1 MPVLSAIQSRNAES
15 PAVGSLRFRCENI
28 GFSKPPTVR
37 GGLAGTLYTTPSVV
51 GYPSRGAAAE
61 PDPPLFQ

>member
-1 MPVLSAIQSRNAES
+1 MLRKPVAMPVLSAIQSRNAEI

-37 GGLAGTLYTTPSVV
+37 GGLAGTLYAMPFMASN
-51 GYPSRGAAAE
+51 SAE
-61 PDPPLFQ
+61 PQS